1 MDLNGLAALS
11 SFSYQGALAQTGN
24 TSQALTQAFTS
35 SQTQVSEASSLL
47 ASSAPLEPL
56 FGLGGS
62 SGLDFALLGG
72 SSPSA
77 LLPSSDSLP
86 SSTAYLTPST
96 TAALVRYAYDS
107 NQDPS
112 TAVQNALASTQA
124 SMFQA
129 GLDLLA

>member
-1 MDLNGLAALS
+1 MDVNGLAALS
-11 SFSYQGALAQTGN
+11 SYFYQSALAQTGN
-24 TSQALTQAFTS
+24 ASQALTQALS
-35 SQTQVSEASSLL
+35 STQTQVSGVTSLL
-47 ASSAPLEPL
+47 ASSAPTESL
-56 FGLGGS
+56 FGTGDTT
-62 SGLDFALLGG
+62 GLDFALLGG

-77 LLPSSDSLP
+77 LLPTSDGLP

-96 TAALVRYAYDS
+96 TAALVRYAYDQ

-124 SMFQA
+124 SMFKA